1 MKRLLVMARI
11 ILSRRMT
18 CWYLS
23 PIIAFGTVAFILV
36 FRSLLLTTG
45 QELHIAAGGGSTA
58 IAVSLLASAIT
69 ALATCFPLATAV
81 GITRCDVVLGNLLH
95 HLQAVVYNTLLLAG
109 MLVLEGATGGWF
121 INQPIFGTG
130 LLDHGSWFT
139 FWWFTPLS
147 LLAAMAMG
155 ASVAA
160 AWLWRGTLG
169 LLLHAATTMAIFMTT
184 LWLIS
189 LCWDWA
195 RFAAHFNAGW
205 LAGSLAL
212 VTVLALTGT
221 AALIR
226 RASVR
231 GS

>member
-1 MKRLLVMARI
+1 
-11 ILSRRMT
+11 
-18 CWYLS
+18 
-23 PIIAFGTVAFILV
+23 
-36 FRSLLLTTG
+36 
-45 QELHIAAGGGSTA
+45 
-58 IAVSLLASAIT
+58 
-69 ALATCFPLATAV
+69 
-81 GITRCDVVLGNLLH
+81 
-95 HLQAVVYNTLLLAG
+95 

-147 LLAAMAMG
+147 LLATMVMG

-212 VTVLALTGT
+212 ATVLALTGT

-226 RASVR
+226 RASIR